1 MNGDDAVM
9 YTHFGELDEVNGL
22 GIAGCSN
29 GRRDTVALS
38 GKWASF
44 CLFSFALLCAEL
56 FRDKI
61 GAAGA
66 LSEITEAAPD
76 RSDTSTDDTLGDCCG
91 CAQVGVRCD
100 GSDDVLGSEG
110 LRSPAAVRFFPAGG
124 MLEEDMVC

>member
-1 MNGDDAVM
+1 MRLTAGMNGDDAFT

-44 CLFSFALLCAEL
+44 CFLSFGLICVGLL
-56 FRDKI
+56 RDEFC
-61 GAAGA
+61 AAGA
-66 LSEITEAAPD
+66 SSAITAAGSD
-76 RSDTSTDDTLGDCCG
+76 SSDTSSEDAPGDFCG

-100 GSDDVLGSEG
+100 G
-110 LRSPAAVRFFPAGG
+110 
-124 MLEEDMVC
+124 